1 MNHRFWLGWFVLCL
15 SWTASASALLVEF
28 SSPSDLSQFNQN
40 VTTFTWSGT
49 AGIGGGGGLT
59 ANGGREAT
67 YAAQSFEMMQAN
79 DTITLSTF
87 FKTGNIAPVG
97 AGFRETY
104 GEVYLTPNPNGY
116 PFDDAVAFVEINRD
130 SSNDSISAGP
140 LPQGGG
146 SYPGFSVDYPVGTL
160 QANRWYKLGVE
171 YKHLS
176 SGQLG
181 WNINV
186 EDFGDSGAASLGA
199 VMTAS
204 QATSDTLGFRFD
216 PTLYAGFS
224 AVGGSTRVA
233 AVDNFA
239 VEVPAGPAGQLTV
252 GPTFD
257 VGYKTG
263 TVKSLTDGETTL
275 MIGGVAGS
283 TTTPEQRPIIEFPLT
298 DIPQGARIVSA
309 TLKVYRSAISGDPRI
324 AVNGYEGD
332 GLASLSDG
340 AVQGPML
347 ALTGPTACCGSTSIP
362 LFTNYVQALA
372 SRGASHLGLR
382 LRSIDLPE
390 TLSITADEATGAAGP
405 LLELTY
411 STMTS
416 QGDYTGDGLADA
428 ADYTVWRD
436 TFGSTTDLRADGDG
450 DGVIGDGDSDRWRE
464 KFGPAPAPTIVNG
477 DFETGNLSGWSVV
490 ATPNSNISSGFP
502 RVDSFDTDGDGTSSP
517 AMRIRAGQTN
527 FLSDDVAGGGLQQ
540 LVYLTG
546 GDHTILADIAS
557 SNQSTGGNTGPGRF
571 ELWLA
576 GQLVDVVDMN
586 GTSIAAGQTLR
597 DTLSGTAFDVAPGW
611 YDLEVRF
618 LRSAVNSVAIY
629 GYFDNIRF
637 DTSAASAASVPE
649 PTSLALVCGM
659 TICVALQRSVR
670 QASRCSVT
678 ARSR

>member
-1 MNHRFWLGWFVLCL
+1 MKRRVWLGWFVLCL
-15 SWTASASALLVEF
+15 NWTASAPAVLFEF

-40 VTTFTWSGT
+40 VTTFNWSGT
-49 AGIGGGGGLT
+49 AGVGGTGGLI

-97 AGFRETY
+97 AGFLETY
-104 GEVYLTPNPNGY
+104 GEVYLTPNPDGY
-116 PFDDAVAFVEINRD
+116 PFDDAAAFVEIRRD
-130 SSNDSISAGP
+130 SGNDSINGGP

-146 SYPGFSVDYPVGTL
+146 SYPGFGVDYPVGTL

-171 YKHLS
+171 YTHLS

-181 WNINV
+181 WDV
-186 EDFGDSGAASLGA
+186 TLEDFGDSGATSLGA

-204 QATSDTLGFRFD
+204 QVTSDTLGLRFD

-233 AVDNFA
+233 AVDNFS
-239 VEVPAGPAGQLTV
+239 VEVPAGPAGQLAV

-263 TVKSLTDGETTL
+263 TVTSLTDGETTL

-283 TTTPEQRPIIEFPLT
+283 TTTPEQRPIIEFPLD

-309 TLKVYRSAISGDPRI
+309 TLKVNRSTASGDPRL
-324 AVNGYEGD
+324 AVNGFEGD

-340 AVQGPML
+340 DVEGPML
-347 ALTGPTACCGSTSIP
+347 ALTGATTCCGSTSIP

-390 TLSITADEATGAAGP
+390 TLSITADEAVGAAGP
-405 LLELTY
+405 VLELTY
-411 STMTS
+411 STTAS
-416 QGDYTGDGLADA
+416 KGDFTGDGLADA

-436 TFGSTTDLRADGDG
+436 NLGSTTDLRADGDG
-450 DGVIGDGDSDRWRE
+450 DRTIGNGDYAIWQE
-464 KFGPAPAPTIVNG
+464 NFGTAAISAIANG
-477 DFETGNLSGWSVV
+477 DFETSNLNGWSVV

-517 AMRIRAGQTN
+517 AMRIRAGQST

-540 LVYLTG
+540 LVYLTA
-546 GDHTILADIAS
+546 GDHTVLADIAS

-586 GTSIAAGQTLR
+586 GTLINAGETLR
-597 DTLSGTAFDVAPGW
+597 DTLAGTAFDVAPGW

-618 LRSAVNSVAIY
+618 LRSAVNSTAIY

-637 DTSAASAASVPE
+637 DTLASTAATVPE
-649 PTSLALVCGM
+649 PASLAIACG
-659 TICVALQRSVR
+659 IALCAMAARR
-670 QASRCSVT
+670 THHASR
-678 ARSR
+678 